1 MCLGIINTS
10 VACPHFSLWGSCSL
24 TIRPQRRGP
33 LSECL
38 GDFLFNEP
46 LVLTSISSPLPFSS
60 YDYFE
65 FYTLFGTKSPYAVM
79 LLALTCSENQG
90 NYVDERFLE
99 KSQLLPEAEETQSV
113 GTKLRT
119 SLSDWGTN
127 VFSVGKQHRKQLQ
140 DLLDRQ
146 WPESQG
152 RWNLFGSLRVKVGQ
166 DVVF

>member
-1 MCLGIINTS
+1 MT
-10 VACPHFSLWGSCSL
+10 
-24 TIRPQRRGP
+24 GP

-60 YDYFE
+60 NDYFE

-119 SLSDWGTN
+119 SLSDRGTN

-146 WPESQG
+146 
-152 RWNLFGSLRVKVGQ
+152 
-166 DVVF
+166 